1 MGAGP
6 WQLAVIALLLLV
18 FFGRSRLGEI
28 GRGLGRGLRALRE
41 SVRARD
47 GGAGDDGDTDDDD
60 DEPALPRRRAGKGET
75 GVRSRRHVMAKPR
88 EPDSEADDRRS

>member
-41 SVRARD
+41 SVKARD
-47 GGAGDDGDTDDDD
+47 GEAGDDDDTDDDT

-88 EPDSEADDRRS
+88 EPDSEADD

>member
-41 SVRARD
+41 SVKARD
-47 GGAGDDGDTDDDD
+47 GEAGDDDDTDDDD
-60 DEPALPRRRAGKGET
+60 DEPALPRRRSGKGET

-88 EPDSEADDRRS
+88 EPDSEADD